1 MNRRERTGEFRRS
14 TAQVNC
20 NATTANTKYF
30 VKGSGPQSLIT
41 SGCAL
46 MIACLRVLCGSSV
59 YDQKN
64 WSPSKRADF
73 SFGRSSSEETC
84 TVVVTAVEGMAYTK
98 RMWAVSIDRIHIKG
112 KIHNERCRTILRWF
126 SFRSAFP
133 RRVHFAKTQI

>member
-14 TAQVNC
+14 TAQINC
-20 NATTANTKYF
+20 NATTASTKYF
-30 VKGSGPQSLIT
+30 VKGSGPQSLVT
-41 SGCAL
+41 SGCAF

-73 SFGRSSSEETC
+73 SFGRSSWEETC

-98 RMWAVSIDRIHIKG
+98 RMWAVSIDRIHFKG
-112 KIHNERCRTILRWF
+112 KIHNER
-126 SFRSAFP
+126 
-133 RRVHFAKTQI
+133 